1 MTAVVRQLTA
11 AAMAIAIH
19 SSPRQ
24 VPPPV
29 HPAVHPVWRSHLRR
43 AQTGGI
49 SQAQDRLVLDV
60 SRRGE
65 QSCDLFGT
73 ENNGKSARLA
83 GRRDLVDKIAAFQ
96 RDLEEE
102 PQSTGSDVDVG
113 TVAPIDRQPQL
124 VPMNILRGG
133 LVGRPAKEIRKAF
146 DVADIVV
153 LRLAGKPA
161 DRHVVDQPLAQGADS
176 LVGH

>member
-1 MTAVVRQLTA
+1 MRTD
-11 AAMAIAIH
+11 
-19 SSPRQ
+19 
-24 VPPPV
+24 
-29 HPAVHPVWRSHLRR
+29 
-43 AQTGGI
+43 GGI
-49 SQAQDRLVLDV
+49 SQAQRRLVLDV
-60 SRRGE
+60 CRRGE
-65 QSCDLFGT
+65 QPTNLFRA
-73 ENNGKSARLA
+73 ENNGEAARLA
-83 GRRDLVDKIAAFQ
+83 GRHDLLGKIAALQ

-161 DRHVVDQPLAQGADS
+161 DRHVVDQPLAQGADRP
-176 LVGH
+176 VGH